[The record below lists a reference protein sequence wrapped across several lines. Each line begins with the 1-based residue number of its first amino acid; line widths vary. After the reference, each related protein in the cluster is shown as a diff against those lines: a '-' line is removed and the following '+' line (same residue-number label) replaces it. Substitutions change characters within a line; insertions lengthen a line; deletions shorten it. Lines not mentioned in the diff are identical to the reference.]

1 VGGGRAAQA
10 LHALCTITACQC
22 SLPTDRAFVFNSL
35 RFAAASKPGLQALPV
50 DCRSGCFW
58 MAGQTSRQA
67 LSPSVG
73 ATAACLADTSAWVYL
88 VVHLGDAFDSWF
100 VGGAT
105 EQLVPY
111 IPGLC
116 VWGRSGRQGAPHA
129 VLSAVISC
137 YGCSV
142 VFLCAL
148 DRLCGTAKCAKQVAC
163 EAGSNALAWVVVLAC
178 VHALVKA
185 ATRWG

>member
-1 VGGGRAAQA
+1 MGGGRAAQA

-73 ATAACLADTSAWVYL
+73 ATAACPADTSAWVYL

-111 IPGLC
+111 IRPLRVGTVWAPGCAPRC
-116 VWGRSGRQGAPHA
+116 VICCYLMLWVFRCVPVCARQA
-129 VLSAVISC
+129 VWNSQMCQTGGV
-137 YGCSV
+137 
-142 VFLCAL
+142 
-148 DRLCGTAKCAKQVAC
+148 
-163 EAGSNALAWVVVLAC
+163 
-178 VHALVKA
+178 
-185 ATRWG
+185 